1 MGRNSN
7 PAGSEG
13 YEVNVDRGC
22 RPDHDRVFGFQ
33 RTAQPDCAKGG
44 SLRRGSVGETRPLWL
59 FRTGLENIATA
70 R

>member
-1 MGRNSN
+1 MGPSSN

-13 YEVNVDRGC
+13 MKLILIVVAVLTMIGCSVSKEPPSPIVQKAEV
-22 RPDHDRVFGFQ
+22 
-33 RTAQPDCAKGG
+33 
-44 SLRRGSVGETRPLWL
+44 LRRGSVGERHPLWL

>member
-1 MGRNSN
+1 MGQSSN
-7 PAGSEG
+7 PAGSEV
-13 YEVNVDRGC
+13 YEVNLIRRR

-44 SLRRGSVGETRPLWL
+44 SLRSRFVLARASAAA

-70 R
+70 P